1 MNKPEFHLEGLK
13 KAKWHEHV
21 VRFAFGGTI
30 TVIAGVVAHA
40 YGPVIGGALL
50 AFPAILPAG
59 LTLAMKHDG
68 RDAAID
74 EAKGATLATMGLVA
88 FAATIMAIRICP
100 FPLTIALAVTAW
112 AIVSGGLWLVVW
124 GRR

>member
-1 MNKPEFHLEGLK
+1 MKPELHLEGLK

-21 VRFAFGGTI
+21 VRFAFGGLI

-40 YGPVIGGALL
+40 YGPVIGGTLL

-74 EAKGATLATMGLVA
+74 EARGATLASFGLAA
-88 FAATIMAIRICP
+88 FAATILSIRICP
-100 FPLTIALAVTAW
+100 FPLAVALAVVAW
-112 AIVSGGLWLVVW
+112 ALVSGGLWILVY